1 MDLLSQG
8 TRDTRDEQIIR
19 SLIQAGAVDTKKE
32 SLFGQIT
39 HNPKSKLA
47 LDLLKYDSKP
57 KFPYRFKQDS
67 KNNEDWLDKK
77 RNTLMV
83 VASLIATMAFQAG
96 TNPPSGV
103 WQDTSTDHRAGYYI
117 MEYNH
122 QNLYH
127 VFLVSNTLGFVS
139 TLSIILLL
147 ISGLP
152 FLRHRVFLWIL
163 MVIMWIATA
172 SMSLTYLVWNRVGLD
187 MVDDSSRGR
196 THHSA
201 QENIVKATIY
211 SGLIT
216 MVKLSFYTS
225 KSRQARVD
233 KQETA
238 SKSRQARDGK
248 QESSSKS
255 RQARVDKKETLE
267 QRARTA
273 IDEKH
278 EEMHELERTEKKDKA
293 RALPSSSQKT
303 QRL

>member
-103 WQDTSTDHRAGYYI
+103 WQDTSTDHRAGYSI

-172 SMSLTYLVWNRVGLD
+172 SMSLTYLVWNRVMTPKHRALTFKN
-187 MVDDSSRGR
+187 S
-196 THHSA
+196 
-201 QENIVKATIY
+201 Y
-211 SGLIT
+211 SGI
-216 MVKLSFYTS
+216 VF
-225 KSRQARVD
+225 
-233 KQETA
+233 
-238 SKSRQARDGK
+238 GFG
-248 QESSSKS
+248 
-255 RQARVDKKETLE
+255 
-267 QRARTA
+267 
-273 IDEKH
+273 I
-278 EEMHELERTEKKDKA
+278 
-293 RALPSSSQKT
+293 
-303 QRL
+303 

>member
-1 MDLLSQG
+1 MRGKAERKERIKYSEGMNELEEQDKKKKDKEQKEALLISGRETQ
-8 TRDTRDEQIIR
+8 R
-19 SLIQAGAVDTKKE
+19 AVDAKKE
-32 SLFGQIT
+32 SLFGQIPR
-39 HNPKSKLA
+39 NSKNKSA

-57 KFPYRFKQDS
+57 KFPYRFKQDY

-103 WQDTSTDHRAGYYI
+103 WQDNSTDHMAGYSI

-152 FLRHRVFLWIL
+152 FLRHRFFLWIL

-172 SMSLTYLVWNRVGLD
+172 SMSLTYLVSISVLTPKPEAQMFKNVVSGIV
-187 MVDDSSRGR
+187 MVWIWLMTLLVAG
-196 THHSA
+196 H
-201 QENIVKATIY
+201 TIQ
-211 SGLIT
+211 LRKI
-216 MVKLSFYTS
+216 LSNPPFTP
-225 KSRQARVD
+225 V
-233 KQETA
+233 
-238 SKSRQARDGK
+238 
-248 QESSSKS
+248 
-255 RQARVDKKETLE
+255 
-267 QRARTA
+267 
-273 IDEKH
+273 
-278 EEMHELERTEKKDKA
+278 
-293 RALPSSSQKT
+293 
-303 QRL
+303 